1 MCSRKEHYWDL
12 SRTHQCNAWRLVD
25 VFLKV
30 PAAKQM
36 KRKKNNS
43 VAPWGNSL
51 KFLSW
56 DDDNNDKDDS
66 SKKLISSTIHEWYDA
81 KHRKSSIEEIEFI
94 NSIKV
99 THCPYCGS
107 VRFIK
112 FGRYGNGYQ
121 RYNCKDCKAVC
132 IVNYLTITASGM

>member
-99 THCPYCGS
+99 THCP
-107 VRFIK
+107 
-112 FGRYGNGYQ
+112 
-121 RYNCKDCKAVC
+121 
-132 IVNYLTITASGM
+132 